1 MASLGD
7 QLKAFAEK
15 TKSDMRTVVAKTALS
30 LGESMVK
37 MAPVDTG
44 RFRGAFVYG
53 EGAQPTA
60 QPDTPDKDGSSS
72 LERIKVGVDGW
83 RPGETIWIVNN
94 VVYGPRLEHGWSKQA
109 PSGFVRVSVANYQ
122 QYIADAIASVK

>member
-1 MASLGD
+1 MGLGD
-7 QLKAFAEK
+7 QLKQFSEK
-15 TKSDMRTVVAKTALS
+15 TKFDLGTVVRRTALS

-37 MAPVDTG
+37 GSPVDTG

-60 QPDTPDKDGSSS
+60 QPDTPDKEGSPS

-94 VVYGPRLEHGWSKQA
+94 LAYGPALEHGHSKQA
-109 PSGFVRVSVANYQ
+109 PAGFVRISVANYQ